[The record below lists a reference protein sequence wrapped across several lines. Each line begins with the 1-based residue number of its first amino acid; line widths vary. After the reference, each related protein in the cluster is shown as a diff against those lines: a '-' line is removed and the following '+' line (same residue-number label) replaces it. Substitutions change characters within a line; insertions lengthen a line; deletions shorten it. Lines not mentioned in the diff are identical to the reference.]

1 MATLKELM
9 AKQSPDSQQR
19 IAAKAAEIRQSV
31 ALNLLREELQM
42 SQTEMAAAMG
52 VKQPTIA
59 KMEQADNDPRLS
71 TLKRYIAALGRTQY
85 KCHIADWK
93 KSRLICEQVSGPSAS
108 HSPGISLGATRCQ
121 DANDSSDFPAC
132 CASHSLMRACCSAVS
147 HIPCLVRRQMASSVL
162 RTHSCSTR
170 YFSSAS

>member
-52 VKQPTIA
+52 VKQ
-59 KMEQADNDPRLS
+59 QRS
-71 TLKRYIAALGRTQY
+71 LK
-85 KCHIADWK
+85 WN
-93 KSRLICEQVSGPSAS
+93 RLITT
-108 HSPGISLGATRCQ
+108 LGFR
-121 DANDSSDFPAC
+121 P
-132 CASHSLMRACCSAVS
+132 
-147 HIPCLVRRQMASSVL
+147 
-162 RTHSCSTR
+162 
-170 YFSSAS
+170 

>member
-9 AKQSPDSQQR
+9 AKHSPDSQQR

-71 TLKRYIAALGRTQY
+71 TLKRYIAALGGRTQY

-93 KSRLICEQVSGPSAS
+93 KVSFN
-108 HSPGISLGATRCQ
+108 L
-121 DANDSSDFPAC
+121 
-132 CASHSLMRACCSAVS
+132 
-147 HIPCLVRRQMASSVL
+147 
-162 RTHSCSTR
+162 
-170 YFSSAS
+170 

>member
-71 TLKRYIAALGRTQY
+71 TLKRYIAAWGRTQY

-108 HSPGISLGATRCQ
+108 HSPGILSWR
-121 DANDSSDFPAC
+121 
-132 CASHSLMRACCSAVS
+132 RAMSG
-147 HIPCLVRRQMASSVL
+147 R
-162 RTHSCSTR
+162 
-170 YFSSAS
+170 

>member
-9 AKQSPDSQQR
+9 AKQSTDSQQR

-71 TLKRYIAALGRTQY
+71 TLKRYIAALGGELSINVTLPTG
-85 KCHIADWK
+85 K
-93 KSRLICEQVSGPSAS
+93 KVSFN
-108 HSPGISLGATRCQ
+108 L
-121 DANDSSDFPAC
+121 
-132 CASHSLMRACCSAVS
+132 
-147 HIPCLVRRQMASSVL
+147 
-162 RTHSCSTR
+162 
-170 YFSSAS
+170 

>member
-9 AKQSPDSQQR
+9 AKQSPESQQR
-19 IAAKAAEIRQSV
+19 SAAKAAEIRQSV

-71 TLKRYIAALGRTQY
+71 TLKRYIAALGGELSINVTLPTG
-85 KCHIADWK
+85 K
-93 KSRLICEQVSGPSAS
+93 KVSFN
-108 HSPGISLGATRCQ
+108 L
-121 DANDSSDFPAC
+121 
-132 CASHSLMRACCSAVS
+132 
-147 HIPCLVRRQMASSVL
+147 
-162 RTHSCSTR
+162 
-170 YFSSAS
+170 

>member
-9 AKQSPDSQQR
+9 AKQSPASQQR

-71 TLKRYIAALGRTQY
+71 TLKRYIAALGGELSINVTLPTG
-85 KCHIADWK
+85 K
-93 KSRLICEQVSGPSAS
+93 KVSFN
-108 HSPGISLGATRCQ
+108 L
-121 DANDSSDFPAC
+121 
-132 CASHSLMRACCSAVS
+132 
-147 HIPCLVRRQMASSVL
+147 
-162 RTHSCSTR
+162 
-170 YFSSAS
+170 

>member
-9 AKQSPDSQQR
+9 AKHSPDSQQR

-71 TLKRYIAALGRTQY
+71 TLKSYIAALGGELSINVTLPTG
-85 KCHIADWK
+85 K
-93 KSRLICEQVSGPSAS
+93 KVSFN
-108 HSPGISLGATRCQ
+108 L
-121 DANDSSDFPAC
+121 
-132 CASHSLMRACCSAVS
+132 
-147 HIPCLVRRQMASSVL
+147 
-162 RTHSCSTR
+162 
-170 YFSSAS
+170 